1 MSEVAEPKSKKAKL
15 NKLEDTDEEE
25 FVDDQE
31 QDDSDED
38 DAPKAQKNKQGE
50 AFFELSKTRR
60 CTVREY
66 KGKVL
71 VDFREF
77 YEKDGDMLPGKKGI
91 SLNKDQYEML
101 SKLFKSGALEK
112 EVAKL
117 T

>member
-60 CTVREY
+60 CKSYYSLHYCAAYWLDFIGFWIQEGDTCCLA
-66 KGKVL
+66 L
-71 VDFREF
+71 V
-77 YEKDGDMLPGKKGI
+77 
-91 SLNKDQYEML
+91 
-101 SKLFKSGALEK
+101 
-112 EVAKL
+112 
-117 T
+117 